1 MVRLC
6 AAAAESDSDSD
17 GCSCLALPLAARLQG
32 YAPLRRAQRQQRSV
46 SVAVRRVLRR
56 VITADSLLDESRRP
70 EFDTMLDL
78 ARLSLE
84 FGYVLMFTV
93 VWPLAPLAAL
103 LISAL
108 EQRASCVRL
117 TVASRRPAGPRC
129 SGLGTGDAW
138 FDILS
143 FLAGVSTVVNCG
155 MIALS
160 TPQLDVYF
168 EAHLPPFEKPNHNP
182 NPKSNPNPNPTPK
195 PIPNQAPLPPF
206 EKLLFAVAAEHVL
219 LLAKLALHYLMSD
232 KPDTDLMQAGVE
244 REFKQ
249 KYMAGLGEGGA
260 AMGGAARSADAGVTP
275 QQQPHQPQLSA
286 AYPSSGPLQ
295 GGTVVSVRGA
305 RFGQAST
312 KQDVPDT
319 LVLNTYFLLLAS
331 ARLYLEARSRWR
343 CSCLMRDAPCS
354 STRPSSRTRSSAA
367 ACRPRRMRAPRASR
381 SISRMR

>member
-1 MVRLC
+1 MHALTTSISTLLLLCVPLATLMSLAPTALRHAHAPRLTSLALRSGLRCFGQLSRLSSRLVPYPARGKAHHSGSSLSSSPYDKLLSSPPEPGGSPPPELGGDSPAAGRRHTAAREETPLTASAGSAQAAVLQLPDSVAMDSSSLLGTSEACAPPPPPPPPLEVPVVRLC

-168 EAHLPPFEKPNHNP
+168 EAPLPPFEKPRHNP
-182 NPKSNPNPNPTPK
+182 SPKSNPNP
-195 PIPNQAPLPPF
+195 
-206 EKLLFAVAAEHVL
+206 
-219 LLAKLALHYLMSD
+219 
-232 KPDTDLMQAGVE
+232 
-244 REFKQ
+244 
-249 KYMAGLGEGGA
+249 
-260 AMGGAARSADAGVTP
+260 
-275 QQQPHQPQLSA
+275 
-286 AYPSSGPLQ
+286 
-295 GGTVVSVRGA
+295 
-305 RFGQAST
+305 
-312 KQDVPDT
+312 
-319 LVLNTYFLLLAS
+319 
-331 ARLYLEARSRWR
+331 
-343 CSCLMRDAPCS
+343 
-354 STRPSSRTRSSAA
+354 
-367 ACRPRRMRAPRASR
+367 
-381 SISRMR
+381 